1 MRKKLKIWLVK
12 LWPDMD
18 REDKLN
24 FNNLSK

>member
-1 MRKKLKIWLVK
+1 MKKKLKIWLVK
-12 LWPDMD
+12 HWLDMD